1 MTSWSMREAIIPI
14 IFSHCKAFV
23 KGPLNAAQCPDLVA
37 MRDTHEELKCTND
50 RWLCGI
56 MSATFLRD
64 TLRAMPLLRSVSL
77 QIRAR
82 EVHGIGWDSLAAVLS
97 TPQLRSFTVGTFLF
111 SPREAPPETWAGDTL
126 APITTFRYE
135 QRVFRS
141 VLRAY
146 PVQQDTLAFVLTRL
160 HRSLESLLLPI
171 EVAPMAV
178 LAHTQWPQLREL
190 SLNGEFRPSTGD
202 TAPWI
207 SLFSGMSKLRVLNL
221 TLALPKGVDRKQ
233 LVFWPRGYES
243 RLPWPDL
250 EALTISFPDP
260 EDQIFAHLPP
270 SLRRLSLRC
279 TPHHCLQLWEWRE
292 HSYRH
297 SPILHASEML
307 EILRRLSTPLL
318 DSLQVEYRADD
329 ADDDLMCCIT
339 ERFPHVRVLELH
351 RFQASRDDPVPMT
364 SIAKRLAALRSLHAL
379 RAHLELPPSVT
390 ARPPP
395 EYRTA
400 RVRRY
405 ISKDTDAL
413 CEIAATLG
421 SVLPQPGLAVWLLQQ
436 EVCGARWRRF
446 RQIVKGSIDECPQAE
461 LDPRGDRE
469 LAVRVFG

>member
-1 MTSWSMREAIIPI
+1 
-14 IFSHCKAFV
+14 
-23 KGPLNAAQCPDLVA
+23 

-56 MSATFLRD
+56 MSAAFLED
-64 TLRAMPLLRSVSL
+64 TLQAMPLLRSVSL

-82 EVHGIGWDSLAAVLS
+82 EVHGIGWDSLAAILS

-146 PVQQDTLAFVLTRL
+146 PVQQDSLAFVLTRL

-178 LAHTQWPQLREL
+178 VAHTQWPQLREL
-190 SLNGEFRPSTGD
+190 SLNGEFHPSAEH
-202 TAPWI
+202 TAPFI
-207 SLFSGMSKLRVLNL
+207 SLFSGMPKLRVLNL

-233 LVFWPRGYES
+233 LLLWPGGYES
-243 RLPWPDL
+243 GLPWPDL

-279 TPHHCLQLWEWRE
+279 TPHHCL
-292 HSYRH
+292 
-297 SPILHASEML
+297 ML
-307 EILRRLSTPLL
+307 EILRRSSTPLL
-318 DSLQVEYRADD
+318 DSLQLEYRADD
-329 ADDDLMCCIT
+329 ADDDLLCCIT
-339 ERFPHVRVLELH
+339 ERFPHVRVLEIH

-400 RVRRY
+400 RVKRY

-413 CEIAATLG
+413 CEIAASLG